1 MKTTTYICD
10 TCKKSVGES
19 ELTTLSISMKMSKSP
34 SGYAATVT
42 ANKDVCKACLEK
54 KGILVTVPEDQKHED
69 AVSKNQRTLEDKLV
83 DILEEL
89 GVIFEQ

>member
-10 TCKKSVGES
+10 TCKKSVGET

-42 ANKDVCKACLEK
+42 ANKDVCKDCLEK
-54 KGILVTVPEDQKHED
+54 KGILVTVPEGQKHEE
-69 AVSKNQRTLEDKLV
+69 AVAKNQKTLESKLV
-83 DILEEL
+83 EILEDL
-89 GVIFEQ
+89 GVQFQE